1 MTQDKRIAALEARL
15 AAATAVVALLVA
27 VPLQVASAHTP
38 LAQQLKQL
46 AQQLKQEA
54 MLDVAYNDCVSAAAN
69 FGRGILSVHRADWP
83 NGYRDCAIIMR
94 WEYRI
99 GHEKDIKAWEHWY
112 AKHAA
117 QRVQIRKAAAM
128 LRGLHGVKQ

>member
-38 LAQQLKQL
+38 LAQQLE
-46 AQQLKQEA
+46 QEA

-94 WEYRI
+94 REYRI
-99 GHEKDIKAWEHWY
+99 GHEKDIKSWEHWY

-117 QRVQIRKAAAM
+117 QRVQIRQAAAM

>member
-38 LAQQLKQL
+38 LAQQLE
-46 AQQLKQEA
+46 QEA

-94 WEYRI
+94 REYRI

>member
-15 AAATAVVALLVA
+15 AAAIAVVALLVA
-27 VPLQVASAHTP
+27 VPLQVAAAHTP
-38 LAQQLKQL
+38 L

-94 WEYRI
+94 REYRI
-99 GHEKDIKAWEHWY
+99 GHEKDIKSWEHWY

-117 QRVQIRKAAAM
+117 QRVQIRQAAAM
-128 LRGLHGVKQ
+128 LRVSHGVKQ

>member
-38 LAQQLKQL
+38 LAQQLE
-46 AQQLKQEA
+46 QEA

>member
-1 MTQDKRIAALEARL
+1 MKHLLYTAIIALL
-15 AAATAVVALLVA
+15 AAAS
-27 VPLQVASAHTP
+27 LQVASAHTP
-38 LAQQLKQL
+38 LAQQLE
-46 AQQLKQEA
+46 QEA

>member
-38 LAQQLKQL
+38 LAQKLKQK
-46 AQQLKQEA
+46 LKQEV
-54 MLDVAYNDCVSAAAN
+54 MLSVAYDDCVEAAAN
-69 FGRGILSVHRADWP
+69 FGNGTLSVHRADWP
-83 NGYRDCAIIMR
+83 KGYRDCAIIMR